1 MTSLAAALAAHTAFT
16 SKVAAIDAVINL
28 LQDDH
33 VITGHMIDRD
43 SNTAYVST
51 CATYIGHW
59 SCGYDDNTAA
69 RIKRITTAFGAAGL
83 RHHSTGHDPRGVRL
97 AFRVA

>member
-1 MTSLAAALAAHTAFT
+1 MTSLAAALAANTAFT
-16 SKVAAIDAVINL
+16 SKLATISVVIDA
-28 LQDDH
+28 LQAEH
-33 VITGHMIDRD
+33 VITGGMIDRD
-43 SNTAYVST
+43 NNTAYVST
-51 CATYIGHW
+51 GATHIGHW